1 VAPRDET
8 LFGAQDFA
16 FIEANQSS
24 VTELLA
30 LALPDGGANGFW
42 NLSSCDVPATRD
54 AQSRVW
60 MRGLGHF
67 LDSGRD
73 NAAPGLRVNW
83 GGLEAGADVAIGE
96 GARLGGGRAS
106 QKIFRVS
113 LYGSQTLGAVG
124 LSAAFSYAHG
134 WDNDSRASGF
144 GPSLATRSVNEW
156 TGAVQAAAP
165 LASGGVSIT
174 PAAGVLIS
182 GVSGGAFSETNPLSA
197 AFAVT
202 GNDHSRTLVSPYAVV
217 GVSHAFTSGDGMV
230 VAPGIQVGYRY
241 DAAAQGG
248 RVTLVAPDGTVFD
261 NIQFERNRN
270 SALVGAS
277 VTASQGRWTGFV
289 KYRASLSSNW
299 TDEAVEAGFRLGF

>member
-1 VAPRDET
+1 
-8 LFGAQDFA
+8 
-16 FIEANQSS
+16 
-24 VTELLA
+24 
-30 LALPDGGANGFW
+30 
-42 NLSSCDVPATRD
+42 
-54 AQSRVW
+54 

-67 LDSGRD
+67 LDSGKD
-73 NAAPGLRVNW
+73 DAAPGLRVRW
-83 GGLEAGADVAIGE
+83 GGLEGGTDVAIGE
-96 GARLGGGRAS
+96 GARLGAAIGYEGGNLSDTLGGRAS
-106 QKIFRVS
+106 EQIFRAS
-113 LYGSQTLGAVG
+113 LYGSQTFGAVG
-124 LSAAFSYAHG
+124 LSAAFTYAHG
-134 WDNDSRASGF
+134 WDDTSRASGF
-144 GPSLATRSVNEW
+144 GPSAATRSVNEW

-165 LASGGVSIT
+165 LESSGVSIT

-202 GNDHSRTLVSPYAVV
+202 GTDQSRTLVSPYAVI

-230 VAPGIQVGYRY
+230 VAPSMQVGYRY

-270 SALVGAS
+270 SALVGAGF
-277 VTASQGRWTGFV
+277 TATQGRWTGFV

-299 TDEAVEAGFRLGF
+299 TDQAVEAGFRLGF

>member
-1 VAPRDET
+1 
-8 LFGAQDFA
+8 
-16 FIEANQSS
+16 
-24 VTELLA
+24 
-30 LALPDGGANGFW
+30 
-42 NLSSCDVPATRD
+42 
-54 AQSRVW
+54 
-60 MRGLGHF
+60 M
-67 LDSGRD
+67 
-73 NAAPGLRVNW
+73 
-83 GGLEAGADVAIGE
+83 
-96 GARLGGGRAS
+96 
-106 QKIFRVS
+106 
-113 LYGSQTLGAVG
+113 
-124 LSAAFSYAHG
+124 
-134 WDNDSRASGF
+134 
-144 GPSLATRSVNEW
+144 
-156 TGAVQAAAP
+156 
-165 LASGGVSIT
+165 SIT

-202 GNDHSRTLVSPYAVV
+202 GTDQSRTLVSPYAVI